1 MSNKQNGQAPKGN
14 LQQTKPS
21 EDQVLEGQGGE
32 VNSVAQLQAKVHELI
47 AENLKISHDL
57 AEVIAERDDLF
68 TRLAEATEKLQ
79 AAAAPAKSGNEGKG
93 THIRV
98 CSKSPGGSHRRAGRV
113 WTAQAVDVPLKAL
126 SNEELAQLRS
136 CPLTIVVDL

>member
-1 MSNKQNGQAPKGN
+1 MSNNKNGQALKGN
-14 LQQTKPS
+14 SQQPKPS
-21 EDQVLEGQGGE
+21 EAQVPEVQGGE
-32 VNSVAQLQAKVHELI
+32 ANSVAQLQAKVDELI
-47 AENLKISHDL
+47 AENLNISRDL

-113 WTAQAVDVPLKAL
+113 WTTQAVDVPLKDL

-136 CPLTIVVDL
+136 CPLTIVIDL